1 MVWILP
7 PRSSSFRGRACLAD
21 GGLGRQR
28 PSGRVVVVFCGLRER
43 PQEAHCRW
51 WPNPCASK
59 TNTVV
64 PKSPWGSTPSLD
76 RSRPRLT
83 TTDTGRVQSQTGE
96 KNTLRPPNRWWPN
109 SARPKPQKI
118 ELHLARARISRISV
132 SVWTVNQEE
141 RQDVVPVGQSRDF
154 GMRSWTNKI
163 CNRGIMRTQKVMG
176 SHVLSKSN
184 ILPSI
189 ALAFSAI
196 INTTTWHMTLLI

>member
-1 MVWILP
+1 MGAFVHDHYFIKIITD
-7 PRSSSFRGRACLAD
+7 S
-21 GGLGRQR
+21 GGTYVFALLTAVALGSWFGFYHPVQV
-28 PSGRVVVVFCGLRER
+28 PLEGVHALRTEDLDD
-43 PQEAHCRW
+43 
-51 WPNPCASK
+51 
-59 TNTVV
+59 TVV

-83 TTDTGRVQSQTGE
+83 TTDTGRVQSQTGK

-141 RQDVVPVGQSRDF
+141 RQDVVPIGQSRDF

-163 CNRGIMRTQKVMG
+163 CNRF
-176 SHVLSKSN
+176 N
-184 ILPSI
+184 
-189 ALAFSAI
+189 
-196 INTTTWHMTLLI
+196 